1 MIEIK
6 MGQTLELDNVLSFRG
21 KLTQSE
27 VEQVGRDMERK
38 ISDANAKLIG
48 HPIMATFAVDGSK
61 LDMELICPIDKK
73 INSAGEYVYKEK
85 IKIINAVMMSYK
97 GNPSGLQEACNELN
111 KYINDN
117 KLQPITVGYNVTRKI
132 DPLDINNAEID
143 VYVGI
148 NPNIL

>member
-1 MIEIK
+1 MIEIN
-6 MGQTLELDNVLSFRG
+6 MGQTLELDHVLSFRG
-21 KLTQSE
+21 KLAQNE
-27 VEQVGRDMERK
+27 VEQVGRDMETK

-48 HPIMATFAVDGSK
+48 HPIMATFSVDGSK
-61 LDMELICPIDKK
+61 LDMELICPIDKE
-73 INSAGEYVYKEK
+73 IDSVEEYVYKKK
-85 IKIINAVMMSYK
+85 IKIINAVKMSYK
-97 GNPSGLQEACNELN
+97 GNPNGLQEACNELN

-117 KLQPITVGYNVTRKI
+117 KLQPITVGYNVTKKV

>member
-27 VEQVGRDMERK
+27 VEQVGRDMETK
-38 ISDANAKLIG
+38 ISDVNAKLIG
-48 HPIMATFAVDGSK
+48 HPIMATFAVDSTK

-73 INSAGEYVYKEK
+73 INSVGEYVYKEK

-97 GNPSGLQEACNELN
+97 GNPDGLQEACNELN
-111 KYINDN
+111 KYIIDN
-117 KLQPITVGYNVTRKI
+117 KLQPITVGYNVTKKI

>member
-27 VEQVGRDMERK
+27 VEQVGRDMETK
-38 ISDANAKLIG
+38 ISNANAKLIG
-48 HPIMATFAVDGSK
+48 YPIMATFAADGSK
-61 LDMELICPIDKK
+61 LDMELICLLDKK
-73 INSAGEYVYKEK
+73 IDSSGEYVYKEK

-97 GNPSGLQEACNELN
+97 GNTSGLQEACNELN
-111 KYINDN
+111 KYIIDN
-117 KLQPITVGYNVTRKI
+117 KMQPITVGYNVTKKI